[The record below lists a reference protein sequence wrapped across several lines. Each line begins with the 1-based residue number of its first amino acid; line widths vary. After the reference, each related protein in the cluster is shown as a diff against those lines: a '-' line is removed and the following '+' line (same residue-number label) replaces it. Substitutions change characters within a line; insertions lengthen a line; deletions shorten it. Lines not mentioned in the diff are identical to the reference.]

1 MRRGLLALFGVLL
14 LSSAGRAQ
22 VKPCCTIT
30 ALDARSDTAT
40 ARENATSRVFVFKVS
55 DARLFAS
62 LRVGQ
67 GVYANFTSH
76 QVSIDGKSAC
86 CVILSIT
93 PPPSSAPQSAP
104 APAAPRSAPT
114 PSPQT
119 GSVPSGT
126 PSPSSGSVPQN
137 AGRPDAA
144 RTPIPPAQ
152 NTSGKKP
159 GVLGALPAG
168 ASGTKPNSFTIPP
181 VSYGAP
187 QSAQSSG
194 VPSTG
199 LRDSRGRGSM
209 NPNVVRL
216 HGINGIATATGIPQA
231 AKDFLMMH
239 ARTLPAGEVDNY
251 VVNAQLAE
259 EWFRTHPEPESVKK
273 AAAKS
278 DSHAG
283 CTAISVHCAGE
294 AAQHAA
300 DEAARQSQKLLEEA
314 QAEWNHVTGE
324 VERDWNMV
332 QGCFVDNRLT
342 LPGIPV
348 KFSLTPEFPMNFH
361 TNGTASNQYGSASG
375 TINGS
380 VVFGVPIQSDFTAQV
395 DMFYIPCLPF
405 AVRPRSIAASGK
417 LGVGSTFDASATAT
431 GKFNQTFTIP
441 PTGGPHFPIEV
452 IPIVIAG
459 VPVAE
464 LDVSVYVDG
473 RVLVDGEGKV
483 GGAVSVKTMQ
493 DTVFDFACSGKACD
507 LNQRSVPEPVSTAES
522 VRIDGRIHVKPEVY
536 AALQLD
542 FDVDL
547 LTARAG
553 PQPYLLGEIYGCATA
568 SGTQSAG
575 QPTSGQES
583 YTLTSDLDWGIELRA
598 EALVAE
604 KKVAEKDWKLLQRHL
619 YFKDLANSTAL
630 IPVLSGAAQPSPG
643 QPAVYTVKMPACYP
657 YSDPVEYG
665 ISWTGGAVGASASV
679 PDSSST
685 VGRLPDVSERKLAGK
700 PASQTTGSTSSSC
713 TLQPALGQCW
723 SDPAKNASVGLVW
736 PSVGSFVVTATPLR
750 DQHGRKFDPARTAQ
764 VSVNVQQAGV
774 NSPAGA
780 PSQGQASPDGSSSA
794 SASATPQ
801 SQQTSQQPSPSS
813 TSNKNKPGTNKRTDA
828 GKDTLGTD
836 GTVVAPG
843 AEPTTEQ
850 AVRAATA
857 ANPPAQTKGAVVAR
871 YNPQVVLPVP
881 NLTLNVP
888 DPNPNHLPNLA
899 AGSSGGLAE
908 CSYYPPQTCQS
919 ACGSIITTKY
929 IGVKNI
935 TAYPVNGTIEVLLQ
949 DTSGNTVRRW
959 TVGGL
964 AGNGEAYPGRI
975 RIPFKCVTPGTE
987 TLNADTPNYVLLVN
1001 APFGVTELDLNDNR
1015 MELYIDPTWTI
1026 AP

>member
-1 MRRGLLALFGVLL
+1 MRRGLLALVGVLL

-62 LRVGQ
+62 LRIGQ

-86 CVILSIT
+86 GVILSIT
-93 PPPSSAPQSAP
+93 PPSAAPQSAP
-104 APAAPRSAPT
+104 APAAPRSAPA
-114 PSPQT
+114 PSPPT
-119 GSVPSGT
+119 GSVPGGT

-137 AGRPDAA
+137 AGRPEAA

-152 NTSGKKP
+152 DTSGKKP

-187 QSAQSSG
+187 QSVQGSG
-194 VPSTG
+194 GLSTS
-199 LRDSRGRGSM
+199 LRGSKGSV
-209 NPNVVRL
+209 NLNVVRL
-216 HGINGIATATGIPQA
+216 HGIDGIATATGIPQA

-239 ARTLPAGEVDNY
+239 AKTLPAGEVDNY
-251 VVNAQLAE
+251 VVNAKLAE
-259 EWFRTHPEPESVKK
+259 EWFRAHPEPESVKK

-278 DSHAG
+278 DSHTG
-283 CTAISVHCAGE
+283 CNAISVHCAEE

-324 VERDWNMV
+324 VEHDWNMV
-332 QGCFVDNRLT
+332 QGCFTDNRLT

-348 KFSLTPEFPMNFH
+348 KFSVTPQFPMNFE
-361 TNGTASNQYGSASG
+361 TNGTTSNQYGSASG

-380 VVFGVPIQSDFTAQV
+380 VVFGVPIQSDFTAQG

-417 LGVGSTFDASATAT
+417 LGVGSTFEASATAT
-431 GKFNQTFTIP
+431 GKFNQMFTIP
-441 PTGGPHFPIEV
+441 PAGGPHFPIEV
-452 IPIVIAG
+452 IPVVIAG

-473 RVLVDGEGKV
+473 RLLVDGEGKV

-507 LNQRSVPEPVSTAES
+507 LNQRSVPKPVSTAES

-542 FDVDL
+542 FDIDL

-553 PQPYLLGEIYGCATA
+553 PQPYLLGEIYGCAAA

-575 QPTSGQES
+575 QPTGGQES
-583 YTLTSDLDWGIELRA
+583 YALTSDLDWGIELRA

-643 QPAVYTVKMPACYP
+643 QPAVYTMKMPACYP
-657 YSDPVEYG
+657 YPDPLEYQV
-665 ISWTGGAVGASASV
+665 SWNGGATAGNGFLPPTSNTNGKLSGASVTKLDVKPV
-679 PDSSST
+679 P
-685 VGRLPDVSERKLAGK
+685 K
-700 PASQTTGSTSSSC
+700 TTGSTPPASC
-713 TLQPALGQCW
+713 TLQPGLGQC
-723 SDPAKNASVGLVW
+723 SSHAR
-736 PSVGSFVVTATPLR
+736 PSPTS
-750 DQHGRKFDPARTAQ
+750 
-764 VSVNVQQAGV
+764 
-774 NSPAGA
+774 NSSLG
-780 PSQGQASPDGSSSA
+780 
-794 SASATPQ
+794 
-801 SQQTSQQPSPSS
+801 PSPSPDIFSVSSDSSRPGMGRHLLRQQRCLFLFS
-813 TSNKNKPGTNKRTDA
+813 TRSTNRESH
-828 GKDTLGTD
+828 
-836 GTVVAPG
+836 P
-843 AEPTTEQ
+843 
-850 AVRAATA
+850 
-857 ANPPAQTKGAVVAR
+857 
-871 YNPQVVLPVP
+871 
-881 NLTLNVP
+881 
-888 DPNPNHLPNLA
+888 
-899 AGSSGGLAE
+899 
-908 CSYYPPQTCQS
+908 
-919 ACGSIITTKY
+919 
-929 IGVKNI
+929 
-935 TAYPVNGTIEVLLQ
+935 
-949 DTSGNTVRRW
+949 
-959 TVGGL
+959 
-964 AGNGEAYPGRI
+964 
-975 RIPFKCVTPGTE
+975 
-987 TLNADTPNYVLLVN
+987 
-1001 APFGVTELDLNDNR
+1001 
-1015 MELYIDPTWTI
+1015 
-1026 AP
+1026 